1 MPRIAEKELILPTL
15 YIIENNNGSILTSDL
30 IQQLR
35 EIMKP
40 KEEDIEILKNRNDD
54 RFSQKVRN
62 LRSHRTLENA
72 QYASYKRENS
82 GRFKRI
88 CTRIDFIIFLF
99 LKGYQLRMI
108 NL

>member
-62 LRSHRTLENA
+62 LRSHRTLENP
-72 QYASYKRENS
+72 Q
-82 GRFKRI
+82 
-88 CTRIDFIIFLF
+88 
-99 LKGYQLRMI
+99 
-108 NL
+108 